1 MSRTSPIRVSRR
13 FIRVWQRHLTVYRK
27 IWKVVFIPPILE
39 PIFYLVAFGVG
50 LSVLVGAIHYQ
61 GSEVSYMAFIAPGLL
76 AINIMQN
83 AFFENT
89 YASFVRMYFQKTFD
103 AMMATP
109 LSLEEVITAEIIW
122 GATKAVL
129 ATAIMQGVVS
139 LFGLINYPEGLL
151 IVPLA
156 FLGGIAFG
164 SIAMVFTGLVRTIE
178 MYNLPIFLFITP
190 MFVFSGT
197 FFPLE
202 NLPLWAQRL
211 AMFFPLTHLVKL
223 TRFFSLGLTRTD
235 LLWSLAYLL
244 VFCLVFFPLAILGM
258 RRRLI
263 K

>member
-1 MSRTSPIRVSRR
+1 MSHSPALRVSKR
-13 FIRVWQRHLTVYRK
+13 FIRVWQRNLTVYQK
-27 IWKVVFIPPILE
+27 IWKVVLVPPILE

-50 LSVLVGAIHYQ
+50 LSVLVGAIHYH
-61 GSEVSYMAFIAPGLL
+61 GSDVTYIEFIAPALI

-122 GATKAVL
+122 GATKAVI

-139 LFGLINYPEGLL
+139 LFGLIKYPEGFL
-151 IVPLA
+151 IIPLA
-156 FLGGIAFG
+156 FVGGIAFG
-164 SIAMVFTGLVRTIE
+164 SIGMFFTSLIKKIE
-178 MYNLPIFLFITP
+178 MYNLPIFLFVTP

-202 NLPLWAQRL
+202 NLPLWAQKL
-211 AMFFPLTHLVKL
+211 ATLLPLTHLVKL
-223 TRFFSLGLTRTD
+223 TRSFSLGLIRAD
-235 LLWSLAYLL
+235 LLWNLAYLF
-244 VFCLVFFPLAILGM
+244 VFCSIFFPLAIFRM
-258 RRRLI
+258 HRRLI